1 MNNEKK
7 PLLIVTGLSGA
18 GKTKTIKILED
29 LGYFCVDNL
38 PVAMLS
44 GFAQLTQDQQKIKRM
59 SAVVIDIREGE
70 QFLDNLWKA
79 LDELDHKQIPYSILF
94 MEASDAILVRRFS
107 ESRRTHPLSDEGS
120 ILMSIQKEKNYF
132 MTLKNR
138 ADYLIDT
145 TDLSVK
151 DLRDQ
156 VIRII
161 SRISQLEMNVP
172 LTIKIISFGYK
183 SGIPIDADIVMDVRF
198 LPNPFYDEAL
208 RPLTGLSDQIS
219 KYVADN
225 PLAKQFIQC
234 FTNLLDLILPL
245 IQKEG
250 KDQITIAFGCTGGK
264 HRSVAI
270 AKMFSF
276 LMQEKG
282 YMVRVFHRDID
293 KDDNMVEWI

>member
-38 PVAMLS
+38 PVAMLP
-44 GFAQLTQDQQKIKRM
+44 GFALLTQDQQKIKRM

-79 LDELDHKQIPYSILF
+79 LDELDHNQIPYSILF
-94 MEASDAILVRRFS
+94 MEASEVILVRRFS

-120 ILMSIQKEKNYF
+120 ILMSIQKEKSYF
-132 MTLKNR
+132 LTLKER
-138 ADYLIDT
+138 ADYIIDT
-145 TDLSVK
+145 TELSVK

-156 VIRII
+156 VIHII
-161 SRISQLEMNVP
+161 SRISQLEKNVP
-172 LTIKIISFGYK
+172 LIIKIISFGYK
-183 SGIPIDADIVMDVRF
+183 SGIPIDADIIMDVRF
-198 LPNPFYDEAL
+198 LPNPFYDELL
-208 RPLTGLSDQIS
+208 RPMTGLSDQIS
-219 KYVADN
+219 KFVADN
-225 PLAKQFIQC
+225 PLAKQFMQRFIDM
-234 FTNLLDLILPL
+234 LDLILPL

-264 HRSVAI
+264 HRSVSI
-270 AKMFSF
+270 AKIFSF
-276 LMQEKG
+276 VMQEKG

-293 KDDNMVEWI
+293 KEDNSVDVI